1 MLRRVSRL
9 VFADVSK
16 ERSANSSVEGPK
28 KNKDMHY
35 AVLEI
40 QAQVLKHAYDA

>member
-1 MLRRVSRL
+1 MWRRVSRL

-16 ERSANSSVEGPK
+16 ERSASSSVEGPK
-28 KNKDMHY
+28 KNKDRRH

-40 QAQVLKHAYDA
+40 QTQVLKHVYDA